1 MGVGVGGGGVWEW
14 AGGGGAQVYEWAG
27 VWGPGYRR
35 GRVLGGGGGVTRTT
49 TMV

>member
-1 MGVGVGGGGVWEW
+1 MGVGGGGGGLWEW

-35 GRVLGGGGGVTRTT
+35 GRVLGGGAVTRTT
-49 TMV
+49 MMV